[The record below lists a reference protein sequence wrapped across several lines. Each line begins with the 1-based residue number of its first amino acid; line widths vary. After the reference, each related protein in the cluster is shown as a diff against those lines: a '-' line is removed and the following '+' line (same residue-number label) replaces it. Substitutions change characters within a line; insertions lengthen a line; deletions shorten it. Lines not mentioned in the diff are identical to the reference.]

1 MSGVGCGCDASLYL
15 VKMKDADRFGP
26 NYCDIQGVGGSAPC
40 AEIDLF
46 EGNRQAI
53 ASTVHMTQGTGAD
66 GTCNQDGCTEKWG
79 EHETN
84 TRGELVSELYG
95 PGGNIDT
102 TLPFQVAA
110 TFYPDGTVTIDLSQ
124 TDYIKDK
131 EVRVRFY
138 DSERTGNRGGIDSPV
153 SPEDRAR
160 TAAALGDGMVLVS
173 SLWASEDLSWLDG
186 GCEPKC
192 KLDETGFTIAD
203 LAVAPIPPPPSPP
216 PPPSSPPPSP
226 LPSPAAAH
234 AAAAAAA
241 ASAGRRRA

>member
-110 TFYPDGTVTIDLSQ
+110 TFYPDGTVTIEYMRNAANRKEMAIAGGKLAGGTAEIDELFCFSFVMKDCNIHLSS
-124 TDYIKDK
+124 
-131 EVRVRFY
+131 RH
-138 DSERTGNRGGIDSPV
+138 ERDWSP
-153 SPEDRAR
+153 SQYRKKHPDAEKN
-160 TAAALGDGMVLVS
+160 
-173 SLWASEDLSWLDG
+173 
-186 GCEPKC
+186 P
-192 KLDETGFTIAD
+192 
-203 LAVAPIPPPPSPP
+203 
-216 PPPSSPPPSP
+216 
-226 LPSPAAAH
+226 
-234 AAAAAAA
+234 
-241 ASAGRRRA
+241 

>member
-84 TRGELVSELYG
+84 TRGELVSELRWA
-95 PGGNIDT
+95 
-102 TLPFQVAA
+102 TLHEQ
-110 TFYPDGTVTIDLSQ
+110 LQ
-124 TDYIKDK
+124 Q
-131 EVRVRFY
+131 
-138 DSERTGNRGGIDSPV
+138 
-153 SPEDRAR
+153 
-160 TAAALGDGMVLVS
+160 L
-173 SLWASEDLSWLDG
+173 
-186 GCEPKC
+186 
-192 KLDETGFTIAD
+192 
-203 LAVAPIPPPPSPP
+203 LAE
-216 PPPSSPPPSP
+216 
-226 LPSPAAAH
+226 
-234 AAAAAAA
+234 
-241 ASAGRRRA
+241 G